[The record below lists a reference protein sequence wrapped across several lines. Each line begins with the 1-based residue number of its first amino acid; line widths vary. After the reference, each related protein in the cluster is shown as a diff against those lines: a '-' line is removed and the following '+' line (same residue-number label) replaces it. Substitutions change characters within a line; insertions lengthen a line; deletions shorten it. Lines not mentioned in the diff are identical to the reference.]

1 MSEKDLQSMS
11 FRDRALYELREEEK
25 DKYSRVKPR
34 KSDKK
39 KKTYWALVQFS
50 DESTKW
56 YQLPKKL
63 QRGLKEY
70 RKIHPEDWDQL
81 LKGDII
87 DVPVKVNGQIE
98 TQPVRILRIKRSKR
112 HAGIDDRIMRDQ
124 FMKPEYTRFGIAKY
138 DEMTDYLRQG
148 SKNCSQK
155 SMEKRLHKLVPPVK
169 NKAYD
174 FMRWLVIG

>member
-11 FRDRALYELREEEK
+11 FRDRALYELHEEEK
-25 DKYSRVKPR
+25 DKYSLVKPR
-34 KSDKK
+34 KKDKK

-70 RKIHPEDWDQL
+70 RKIHPEDWDEL

-87 DVPVKVNGQIE
+87 DVPVRVNDQTE

-112 HAGIDDRIMRDQ
+112 QADASNRITRDQ
-124 FMKPEYTRFGIAKY
+124 FLKPEYTRFGIAKY
-138 DEMTDYLRQG
+138 DQMTDYLRQG
-148 SKNCSQK
+148 SENCRQAT
-155 SMEKRLHKLVPPVK
+155 MEKRLHKLVPPVK

>member
-11 FRDRALYELREEEK
+11 FRDRALYELHEEEK
-25 DKYSRVKPR
+25 TKYSLVKPR
-34 KSDKK
+34 KKDKK

-70 RKIHPEDWDQL
+70 RKIHPEDWNQL

-87 DVPVKVNGQIE
+87 DVPVTVNGKIE
-98 TQPVRILRIKRSKR
+98 TQPVRILRLKRSKKQ
-112 HAGIDDRIMRDQ
+112 ADNSDRILRDQ
-124 FMKPEYTRFGIAKY
+124 FLKPEYTRFGIAKY
-138 DEMTDYLRQG
+138 DQMVNYLRQG
-148 SKNCSQK
+148 SENCSQK
-155 SMEKRLHKLVPPVK
+155 EMSKSLHKLVPPVK
-169 NKAYD
+169 SKAYD

>member
-25 DKYSRVKPR
+25 DKYSQVKPR
-34 KSDKK
+34 KVDKK

-87 DVPVKVNGQIE
+87 DVPVTINGQIA

-112 HAGIDDRIMRDQ
+112 RAGIDDRILRDQ
-124 FMKPEYTRFGIAKY
+124 FLRPEYTRFGIAKY
-138 DEMTDYLRQG
+138 DHMTDYLRQG
-148 SKNCSQK
+148 SKNCSQQ
-155 SMEKRLHKLVPPVK
+155 SMEKCLHKLVPPVK